1 MSGTLKC
8 NPQVDV
14 SNGTDLELMVAQV
27 PPNVAPVTKAGS
39 LDDAYLLALTALPE
53 GGTPTKFNAG
63 STGAVN
69 AKIYSDKAK
78 EPSDI
83 EVDLITMS
91 ASYLFPVQRA
101 AQSAVVCTSKTGKC
115 AGDYDC
121 SFSETVSATK
131 DSQTAMKS
139 SFDFYRLLL
148 ADPTASNAAKFTAL
162 LNGVKDGSI
171 DPLDLPAKVNAFF
184 KSLSDPLSKCTFDS
198 FATVSTFAQ
207 NYVPVWADLS
217 DSYRYNLFTPSDT
230 STPTKPAWKKV
241 GSIAFKKARAAA
253 LSDKDAGF
261 DITYTDAAGKTQ
273 ALTMHEGMFVT
284 KDNRDLSTI
293 QLIGTFKVKSDITLV
308 ASDNVLI
315 PVLTGAIGAMTVM
328 AVALDV
334 PADGAQTPW
343 WDLVN
348 SFWAKELLAILGLIA
363 AVAAFILLVYRLGVY
378 VQSKTKKAKT
388 KEEREQIKKEALDAL
403 TDLIAER
410 QGKLKKA
417 NIEDRIPD
425 DLDEFSDDVGF
436 LRKRTLNNNAT
447 RQKNLLEESIKE
459 QRGQISE
466 LSKYGTTIDL
476 EDASGELL
484 LSEESVKKINDW
496 GTFKEFSGDI
506 SGRLKSSS
514 SSIGSDIKAKRSKL
528 TTETVEKLQK
538 AEKEFEQRTKEM
550 SEATKEGGNTED
562 GKEKE
567 VNFEDM

>member
-1 MSGTLKC
+1 
-8 NPQVDV
+8 
-14 SNGTDLELMVAQV
+14 
-27 PPNVAPVTKAGS
+27 
-39 LDDAYLLALTALPE
+39 
-53 GGTPTKFNAG
+53 
-63 STGAVN
+63 
-69 AKIYSDKAK
+69 
-78 EPSDI
+78 
-83 EVDLITMS
+83 
-91 ASYLFPVQRA
+91 
-101 AQSAVVCTSKTGKC
+101 
-115 AGDYDC
+115 
-121 SFSETVSATK
+121 
-131 DSQTAMKS
+131 
-139 SFDFYRLLL
+139 
-148 ADPTASNAAKFTAL
+148 
-162 LNGVKDGSI
+162 
-171 DPLDLPAKVNAFF
+171 
-184 KSLSDPLSKCTFDS
+184 
-198 FATVSTFAQ
+198 
-207 NYVPVWADLS
+207 
-217 DSYRYNLFTPSDT
+217 
-230 STPTKPAWKKV
+230 
-241 GSIAFKKARAAA
+241 
-253 LSDKDAGF
+253 
-261 DITYTDAAGKTQ
+261 
-273 ALTMHEGMFVT
+273 
-284 KDNRDLSTI
+284 
-293 QLIGTFKVKSDITLV
+293 
-308 ASDNVLI
+308 
-315 PVLTGAIGAMTVM
+315 MTVM

-550 SEATKEGGNTED
+550 SEAMKEGGNTED